1 MIHALLRLAIR
12 RREWIFF
19 ASAALLVLGLWAA
32 LRLPIDAVPDITN
45 PMVQVNT
52 VVPSL
57 APEEIEK
64 LVTFPL
70 EVELAGIPRLEVM
83 RSLSKFGLSQV
94 TLIFRDGTDIYRS
107 RQLVSERLLAV
118 QAKLPRDLSP
128 TLAPMAT
135 GLGEILYYSLEYRP
149 EAKDKPPT
157 EMLQLM
163 ELRLLQEYT
172 VKPLLR
178 MVQGVADINTS
189 GGFEKLIVVSPSA
202 ESLFHAGLTVPEL
215 ASLVGKNVQNA
226 GGAVV
231 DETGQQLFVRSL
243 GRVESLEQIE
253 QLPIKYAGSPR
264 PLLVGDL
271 ARVAVGPNIRT
282 GAATVNGKE
291 AVVGTVLML
300 IGENA
305 RAVATRVKEKM
316 AEIRK
321 RLPPS
326 VDMRILYDQSELVG
340 RTIQTVVQNLA
351 EGALLVVGVLFLLV
365 GDVRASL
372 LVTSVIPLS
381 FLFALLAM
389 GPLQISANLMSLG
402 ALDFGLLVDGAV
414 VLVDNAL
421 RELSRRYHRRM
432 HPLSSRQRLSAV
444 LFAAEQVGPSVFF
457 GVLVITVVYVP
468 ILSLG
473 GIEGKMF
480 RPMAFSVILALSGSL
495 LLALTYVPAAAAV
508 SLRENPSG
516 RETWLIRLARSAY
529 LPILRWTLGRGG
541 ILVVGGSFAAFALAL
556 WTLSRMGSVFV
567 PRLDEG
573 AFTIE
578 FYKAPSVSLEASV
591 AIEKAT
597 EQMLLSRIPEA
608 DLLFSR
614 TGTSEIATD
623 PMPPNEN
630 DLYMMLRPRSQWRK
644 ENGRPIDRERLIEI
658 ISQEVEM
665 RVPGQTMLFVQPI
678 EMRFNDM
685 LEGQRAELAVKWFG
699 PDYDVLEGLAR
710 RTQEI
715 LRTIPGALE
724 VEFQSAGRCPSLEYV
739 PDRAAMERYIVES
752 AEINSA
758 IGSGVGGETVG
769 TIIDGERRYP
779 IVIRLPEAERSDPE
793 RVLRLPVRS
802 ESGGLLPLGEVAD
815 YAVRDRVRMI
825 HRGSGIRYQ
834 VLEVTLGSRDL
845 EGFVR
850 EAKARILR
858 TVHPPAGY
866 FLEFGG
872 QYQNLVH
879 AQARLAVIVPAG
891 LLLIAFLLYTALGS
905 VRQTLLVLVSVPV
918 AATGGIF
925 SLRLM
930 NLPFSLSAAV
940 GFIALSGI
948 ATLASLV
955 LISFFNQLRSEGKT
969 VRESVWEGCQIRLR
983 PVLMTAAVASLGFLP
998 MALAQG
1004 AGAEVQR
1011 PLALVVIGGVLSSTL
1026 LSLLLLPALY
1036 SWTERDRRKVAPP
1049 GRPTAGDGIS
1059 ASDSQ
1064 EPRIA
1069 PAEEPS

>member
-1 MIHALLRLAIR
+1 VINALLRFSVR
-12 RREWIFF
+12 RRALIFF
-19 ASAALLVLGLWAA
+19 TSAALFALGFWAA
-32 LRLPIDAVPDITN
+32 LRLPIDAVPDITS

-52 VVPSL
+52 AVPSL

-70 EVELAGIPRLEVM
+70 EVELAGLPGLDVM

-107 RQLVSERLLAV
+107 RQLVSERLLAA
-118 QAKLPRDLSP
+118 QAKIPRDLGPS
-128 TLAPMAT
+128 LAPMAT

-149 EAKDKPPT
+149 EAKEKPPT
-157 EMLQLM
+157 EILQLM

-178 MVQGVADINTS
+178 RIPGVADVNTT
-189 GGFEKLIVVSPSA
+189 GGYEKLIVVSPTA
-202 ESLFHAGLTVPEL
+202 ESLLHAGLTVSDL
-215 ASLVGKNVQNA
+215 GALVGKNVQNA
-226 GGAVV
+226 GGAVI
-231 DETGQQLFVRSL
+231 DQMGQQLFVRSL
-243 GRVESLEQIE
+243 GRVEDLAQVER
-253 QLPIKYAGSPR
+253 LPIKYAGSTQPV
-264 PLLVGDL
+264 LVGDL
-271 ARVAVGPNIRT
+271 AQVAVGPNIRT

-291 AVVGTVLML
+291 EVVGTVLML

-305 RAVATRVKEKM
+305 QAVASRVKEKIG
-316 AEIRK
+316 EIRK

-326 VDMRILYDQSELVG
+326 VDIHILYDQSELVG
-340 RTIQTVVQNLA
+340 RTIQTVVKNLA
-351 EGALLVVGVLFLLV
+351 EGALLVVGILFLLV
-365 GDVRASL
+365 GEVRASL

-389 GPLQISANLMSLG
+389 GPLHISANLMSLG
-402 ALDFGLLVDGAV
+402 AIDFGLLVDGAV

-421 RELSRRYHRRM
+421 RELARRRSRSGQ
-432 HPLSSRQRLSAV
+432 PLTPSERLSAV

-495 LLALTYVPAAAAV
+495 LLALTYVPAAATV
-508 SLRENPSG
+508 WIRENASG
-516 RETWLIRLARSAY
+516 RETWLIRLARRAY
-529 LPILRWTLGRGG
+529 RPILRWTLGRGG
-541 ILVVGGSFAAFALAL
+541 ILVVAGSFAAFALGL
-556 WTLSRMGSVFV
+556 WTLSHMGAVFV

-591 AIEKAT
+591 ALEKET
-597 EQMLLSRIPEA
+597 EKMLLSRIPEA
-608 DLLFSR
+608 ELLFSR

-630 DLYMMLRPRSQWRK
+630 DLYMMLRPRSQWRQ
-644 ENGRPIDRERLIEI
+644 ENGRPIDRERLIKI
-658 ISQEVEM
+658 ISQEVET

-699 PDYDVLEGLAR
+699 PDYDVLEGLAS

-724 VEFQSAGRCPSLEYV
+724 VEFQSAGRSPSLEFL
-739 PDRAAMERYIVES
+739 PDRRAMERYIVQS

-758 IGSGVGGETVG
+758 VATGVGGETVG
-769 TIIDGERRYP
+769 TMIDGERRYP
-779 IVIRLPEAERSDPE
+779 IVVRLPEGERSDPE
-793 RVLRLPVRS
+793 KVLRLPVRS
-802 ESGGLLPLGEVAD
+802 ENGGLLPLGEVAD
-815 YAVRDRVRMI
+815 YTIRDRVRMI
-825 HRGSGIRYQ
+825 HRGNGIRYQ

-850 EAKARILR
+850 EARARILR
-858 TVHPPAGY
+858 VLHPPPGY

-879 AQARLAVIVPAG
+879 AQARLAVIIPTG
-891 LLLIAFLLYTALGS
+891 LLLIFFLLYTALGRL
-905 VRQTLLVLVSVPV
+905 RQTLLVLLSVPV

-955 LISFFNQLRSEGKT
+955 LISFFNQLRNEGKS

-983 PVLMTAAVASLGFLP
+983 PVLMTGAVASLGFLP

-1011 PLALVVIGGVLSSTL
+1011 PLALVVIGGILSSSL
-1026 LSLLLLPALY
+1026 LSLLLLPTLY
-1036 SWTERDRRKVAPP
+1036 TWTERDGKKLPSSGSPA
-1049 GRPTAGDGIS
+1049 TARERS
-1059 ASDSQ
+1059 
-1064 EPRIA
+1064 
-1069 PAEEPS
+1069 

>member
-1 MIHALLRLAIR
+1 MINALLRFAVH
-12 RREWIFF
+12 RRELIFF
-19 ASAALLVLGLWAA
+19 ASAAIFGLGLWAA
-32 LRLPIDAVPDITN
+32 LRLPIDAVPDITS

-52 VVPSL
+52 AVPSL

-70 EVELAGIPRLEVM
+70 EVELAGIPGLDVM

-107 RQLVSERLLAV
+107 RQLVSERLLAAE
-118 QAKLPRDLSP
+118 AKLPRGLSP
-128 TLAPMAT
+128 SLAPMAT

-149 EAKDKPPT
+149 DAEDKPPT
-157 EMLQLM
+157 EILQLM
-163 ELRLLQEYT
+163 ELRLLQEYS

-178 MVQGVADINTS
+178 MVPGVADINTS
-189 GGFEKLIVVSPSA
+189 GGYEKLIVVSPTA
-202 ESLFHAGLTVPEL
+202 ESLFHAGLTASEL
-215 ASLVGKNVQNA
+215 GALVGKNVQNA
-226 GGAVV
+226 GGAVI
-231 DETGQQLFVRSL
+231 DEMGQQLFVRSL

-253 QLPIKYAGSPR
+253 QLPIKYAGGTQ
-264 PLLVGDL
+264 PLLVRNL
-271 ARVAVGPNIRT
+271 AQVAVGPNIRT

-305 RAVATRVKEKM
+305 RAVASRVKEKM

-321 RLPPS
+321 RLPAS
-326 VDMRILYDQSELVG
+326 VEIRILYDQSELVS
-340 RTIQTVVQNLA
+340 RTIQTVVKNLT

-381 FLFALLAM
+381 FLFALLSM
-389 GPLQISANLMSLG
+389 GPLHISANLMSLG
-402 ALDFGLLVDGAV
+402 AIDFGLLVDGAV

-421 RELSRRYHRRM
+421 RELAQRRSRVG
-432 HPLSSRQRLSAV
+432 HPLSPSERLSTI

-495 LLALTYVPAAAAV
+495 LLALTYVPAAATV
-508 SLRENPSG
+508 WIRGNGSD
-516 RETWLIRLARSAY
+516 RETWMVRIARKAY
-529 LPILRWTLGRGG
+529 LPLLRWTLGRGG
-541 ILVVGGSFAAFALAL
+541 ILVVGGSFAAFAFAL
-556 WTLSRMGSVFV
+556 WTLRHMGAVFV

-597 EQMLLSRIPEA
+597 EKMLLERIPEA
-608 DLLFSR
+608 EVLFSR

-630 DLYMMLRPRSQWRK
+630 DLYMMLRPRSQWRR

-658 ISQEVEM
+658 ISREVET
-665 RVPGQTMLFVQPI
+665 RVPGQSMLFVQPI

-699 PDYDVLEGLAR
+699 PDYDILEGLAS

-724 VEFQSAGRCPSLEYV
+724 VEFQSAGRCPSLEFR
-739 PDRAAMERYIVES
+739 PDRVAMERYIVES
-752 AEINSA
+752 VEINNA
-758 IGSGVGGETVG
+758 IATGIGGETVG
-769 TIIDGERRYP
+769 TMIDGERRYP
-779 IVIRLPEAERSDPE
+779 LVIRLPEAERSDPKK
-793 RVLRLPVRS
+793 VLELPVRS
-802 ESGGLLPLGEVAD
+802 ENGGLLPLKEVAG
-815 YAVRDRVRMI
+815 YTIRNRVRMI

-850 EAKARILR
+850 EARTRILR
-858 TVHPPAGY
+858 ALHPPPGY

-879 AQARLAVIVPAG
+879 AQARLAVIIPAG
-891 LLLIAFLLYTALGS
+891 LLLIFFLLYTALGS
-905 VRQTLLVLVSVPV
+905 LRQTLLVLLSVPV

-925 SLRLM
+925 SLRIL

-955 LISFFNQLRSEGKT
+955 LISFFNQLRNDGKS

-1011 PLALVVIGGVLSSTL
+1011 PLALVVIGGILSSSL

-1036 SWTERDRRKVAPP
+1036 TWTERDDARHRSSMQPKS
-1049 GRPTAGDGIS
+1049 TAEQNPL
-1059 ASDSQ
+1059 A
-1064 EPRIA
+1064 
-1069 PAEEPS
+1069 AESPHAAAADDPS

>member
-1 MIHALLRLAIR
+1 MINALLHFAVR

-19 ASAALLVLGLWAA
+19 ACAMLLGLGIWAA
-32 LRLPIDAVPDITN
+32 LRLPIDAVPDITS

-52 VVPSL
+52 AVPSL

-70 EVELAGIPRLEVM
+70 EVELAGIPGLDVM

-107 RQLVSERLLAV
+107 RQLVGERLLSA
-118 QAKLPRDLSP
+118 QAKIPRDLSP
-128 TLAPMAT
+128 TLAPMST

-149 EAKDKPPT
+149 EGAEVPLG
-157 EMLQLM
+157 EMRQLM

-178 MVQGVADINTS
+178 KIPGVADVNTT
-189 GGFEKLIVVSPSA
+189 GGYEKLIVISPTT
-202 ESLFHAGLTVPEL
+202 ESLFHAGLTASEL
-215 ASLVGKNVQNA
+215 GALVGKNVQNA
-226 GGAVV
+226 GGAVI
-231 DETGQQLFVRSL
+231 DQTGQQLFVRSL
-243 GRVESLEQIE
+243 GRVESAEQIE
-253 QLPIKYAGSPR
+253 RLPIKYAGGSR

-271 ARVAVGPNIRT
+271 AQVAVGPNIRT

-291 AVVGTVLML
+291 AVIGTVLML

-305 RAVATRVKEKM
+305 RAVAGRVKAEM

-326 VDMRILYDQSELVG
+326 VDLHILYDQSELVG
-340 RTIQTVVQNLA
+340 RTIRTVVKNLA
-351 EGALLVVGVLFLLV
+351 EGALLVIGVLFLLV

-389 GPLQISANLMSLG
+389 GPLHISANLMSLG
-402 ALDFGLLVDGAV
+402 AIDFGLLVDGAV

-421 RELSRRYHRRM
+421 RELARRSGSLGR
-432 HPLSSRQRLSAV
+432 PLTPSERLSAV
-444 LFAAEQVGPSVFF
+444 LSAAEQVGPSVFF
-457 GVLVITVVYVP
+457 GILVITVVYVP

-480 RPMAFSVILALSGSL
+480 RPMAFAVILALSGSL
-495 LLALTYVPAAAAV
+495 LLALTYVPAAATLWIRGNA
-508 SLRENPSG
+508 SG
-516 RETWLIRLARSAY
+516 RETWLVGLARRTY
-529 LPILRWTLGRGG
+529 LPLLRWTLDRGG
-541 ILVVGGSFAAFALAL
+541 LLVVAGSFAAFALAF
-556 WTLSRMGSVFV
+556 WTLRHMGAVFV

-578 FYKAPSVSLEASV
+578 FYKAPSISLERSV
-591 AIEKAT
+591 AIEKST
-597 EQMLLSRIPEA
+597 EKMLLSQIPEA
-608 DLLFSR
+608 EMLFSR

-644 ENGRPIDRERLIEI
+644 ERGRPIDRERLIEI
-658 ISQEVEM
+658 ISREVQT

-699 PDYDVLEGLAR
+699 PDYDVLEELAS

-724 VEFQSAGRCPSLEYV
+724 VEFQSAGRSPSLEFT
-739 PDRAAMERYIVES
+739 PDRNAMERYIVQS
-752 AEINSA
+752 AEINGAVST
-758 IGSGVGGETVG
+758 GVGGEPVG
-769 TIIDGERRYP
+769 TMIDGERRYP
-779 IVIRLPEAERSDPE
+779 IVIRLPEVERSDPN
-793 RVLRLPVRS
+793 RVLQLPVRS
-802 ESGGLLPLGEVAD
+802 ENGGLLPLGAAAG
-815 YAVRDRVRMI
+815 YTVRDRVRMI
-825 HRGSGIRYQ
+825 HRGNGIRYQ

-845 EGFVR
+845 EGFVH
-850 EAKARILR
+850 EARARILR
-858 TVHPPAGY
+858 ALHPPPDY

-872 QYQNLVH
+872 QYQNLVR
-879 AQARLAVIVPAG
+879 AQARLAFIIPAG
-891 LLLIAFLLYTALGS
+891 LLLIFFLLYTALGS
-905 VRQTLLVLVSVPV
+905 LRQTILVLVSVPV

-930 NLPFSLSAAV
+930 SLPFSLSAAV

-955 LISFFNQLRSEGKT
+955 LISFFNQLRSEGRS
-969 VRESVWEGCQIRLR
+969 VRDSVWEGCKIRLR

-1011 PLALVVIGGVLSSTL
+1011 PLALVVIGGILSSTV
-1026 LSLLLLPALY
+1026 LSLLLLPTLY
-1036 SWTERDRRKVAPP
+1036 TWVERDREKREPS
-1049 GRPTAGDGIS
+1049 GSPTP
-1059 ASDSQ
+1059 ASGGEIPDRRRR
-1064 EPRIA
+1064 RIA
-1069 PAEEPS
+1069 SQGESW

>member
-1 MIHALLRLAIR
+1 MINALLCFAVR
-12 RREWIFF
+12 RRELIFF
-19 ASAALLVLGLWAA
+19 ASATLFALGIWSA
-32 LRLPIDAVPDITN
+32 LRLPIDAVPDITS

-52 VVPSL
+52 AVPSL

-70 EVELAGIPRLEVM
+70 EVELAGIPGLDVM

-107 RQLVSERLLAV
+107 RQLVAERLLAAE
-118 QAKLPRDLSP
+118 AKLPRGLSP

-149 EAKDKPPT
+149 EAKDRPPT

-178 MVQGVADINTS
+178 RIPGVADINTT
-189 GGFEKLIVVSPSA
+189 GGYEKLIVVSPTA
-202 ESLFHAGLTVPEL
+202 ESLLHAGLTVSDL
-215 ASLVGKNVQNA
+215 GALVGKNVQNA
-226 GGAVV
+226 GGAVI
-231 DETGQQLFVRSL
+231 DQIGQQLFVRSL
-243 GRVESLEQIE
+243 GRVEDLAQVER
-253 QLPIKYAGSPR
+253 LPVKYAGSTQPV
-264 PLLVGDL
+264 LVGDL
-271 ARVAVGPNIRT
+271 AQVAVGPNIRT

-291 AVVGTVLML
+291 EVVGTVLML

-305 RAVATRVKEKM
+305 QAVASRVKEKIGD
-316 AEIRK
+316 IRK
-321 RLPPS
+321 RLPPT
-326 VDMRILYDQSELVG
+326 VDIHILYDQSELVG
-340 RTIQTVVQNLA
+340 RTIQTVVKNLA

-365 GDVRASL
+365 GEVRASL

-389 GPLQISANLMSLG
+389 GPLHISANLMSLG
-402 ALDFGLLVDGAV
+402 AIDFGLLVDGAV

-421 RELSRRYHRRM
+421 RELARRRSSSGQ
-432 HPLSSRQRLSAV
+432 PLTPSERLSTV

-480 RPMAFSVILALSGSL
+480 RPMAFSVILALTGSL
-495 LLALTYVPAAAAV
+495 LLALTYVPAAATIWI
-508 SLRENPSG
+508 RENASG
-516 RETWLIRLARSAY
+516 RETWLIQLARSAY

-541 ILVVGGSFAAFALAL
+541 ILLVAGSFAAFAFAL
-556 WTLSRMGSVFV
+556 WTLSHMGAVFV

-591 AIEKAT
+591 AIEKET
-597 EQMLLSRIPEA
+597 EKMLLSRISEA
-608 DLLFSR
+608 ELLFSR

-630 DLYMMLRPRSQWRK
+630 DLYMMLRPRSQWRR

-658 ISQEVEM
+658 ISHEVEA

-699 PDYDVLEGLAR
+699 PDYDVLEGLAS
-710 RTQEI
+710 RTREI

-724 VEFQSAGRCPSLEYV
+724 VEFQSAGRSPSLEFL
-739 PDRAAMERYIVES
+739 PDREAMERYIVQS

-758 IGSGVGGETVG
+758 IADGVGGETVG
-769 TIIDGERRYP
+769 TMIDGERRYP
-779 IVIRLPEAERSDPE
+779 IVIRLPEGERSDPE
-793 RVLRLPVRS
+793 KVLRLPVRS
-802 ESGGLLPLGEVAD
+802 ENGGLLPLGEVAH
-815 YAVRDRVRMI
+815 YTVRDRIRMI

-850 EAKARILR
+850 EARARILR
-858 TVHPPAGY
+858 ALHPPPGY

-879 AQARLAVIVPAG
+879 AQARLAVIIPTG
-891 LLLIAFLLYTALGS
+891 LLLVFFLLYTALGRL
-905 VRQTLLVLVSVPV
+905 RQTLLVLLSVPL

-955 LISFFNQLRSEGKT
+955 LISFFNQLRNEGKS

-983 PVLMTAAVASLGFLP
+983 PVLMTGAVASLGFLP

-1011 PLALVVIGGVLSSTL
+1011 PLALVVIGGILSSSL

-1036 SWTERDRRKVAPP
+1036 TWTERDHEKHTPP
-1049 GRPTAGDGIS
+1049 GRPAMAGEAIS
-1059 ASDSQ
+1059 ASKGTHIPS
-1064 EPRIA
+1064 
-1069 PAEEPS
+1069 AEEPS

>member
-1 MIHALLRLAIR
+1 MINTLLRFSVR
-12 RREWIFF
+12 RRELIFF
-19 ASAALLVLGLWAA
+19 ASAALFALGFWAA
-32 LRLPIDAVPDITN
+32 LRLPIDAVPDITS

-52 VVPSL
+52 PVPSL

-64 LVTFPL
+64 LVTFPI
-70 EVELAGIPRLEVM
+70 EVELAGLPGLDVM

-107 RQLVSERLLAV
+107 RQLVSERLLAA
-118 QAKLPRDLSP
+118 QAKIPRDLSP
-128 TLAPMAT
+128 SLAPMAT

-149 EAKDKPPT
+149 ESKEKPPT

-178 MVQGVADINTS
+178 RIPGVADINTT
-189 GGFEKLIVVSPSA
+189 GGYEKLIVVSPTA
-202 ESLFHAGLTVPEL
+202 ESLLHAGLTVSDL
-215 ASLVGKNVQNA
+215 GALVGKNVQNA
-226 GGAVV
+226 GGAVI
-231 DETGQQLFVRSL
+231 DQMGQQLFVRSL
-243 GRVESLEQIE
+243 GRVEDLAQIGR
-253 QLPIKYAGSPR
+253 LPIKYAGSTQPV
-264 PLLVGDL
+264 LVGDL
-271 ARVAVGPNIRT
+271 AQVAVGPNIRT

-291 AVVGTVLML
+291 EVVGTVLML

-305 RAVATRVKEKM
+305 QAVASRVKEKIG
-316 AEIRK
+316 EIRK

-326 VDMRILYDQSELVG
+326 VDIHILYDQSELVG
-340 RTIQTVVQNLA
+340 RTIQTVVKNLS

-365 GDVRASL
+365 GEVRASL

-389 GPLQISANLMSLG
+389 GPLHVSANLMSLG
-402 ALDFGLLVDGAV
+402 AIDFGLLVDGAV

-421 RELSRRYHRRM
+421 RELARRRSASGQ
-432 HPLSSRQRLSAV
+432 PLTPSERLSTV
-444 LFAAEQVGPSVFF
+444 LLAAEQVGPSVFF

-495 LLALTYVPAAAAV
+495 LLALTYVPAAATV
-508 SLRENPSG
+508 WIRENASG
-516 RETWLIRLARSAY
+516 RETWLIRLARRAY

-541 ILVVGGSFAAFALAL
+541 ILVVAGSFAAFAFGL
-556 WTLSRMGSVFV
+556 WTLSHMGAVFV

-591 AIEKAT
+591 ALEKET
-597 EQMLLSRIPEA
+597 EKMLLSRIPEA
-608 DLLFSR
+608 ELLFSR

-630 DLYMMLRPRSQWRK
+630 DLYMMLRPRAQWRQ
-644 ENGRPIDRERLIEI
+644 ENGRPIDREKLIEI
-658 ISQEVEM
+658 ISREVET

-699 PDYDVLEGLAR
+699 PDYDVLEGLAS

-724 VEFQSAGRCPSLEYV
+724 VEFQSAGRSPSLEFL
-739 PDRAAMERYIVES
+739 PDRGAMERYIVQS

-758 IGSGVGGETVG
+758 VATGVGGENVG
-769 TIIDGERRYP
+769 TMIDGERRYP
-779 IVIRLPEAERSDPE
+779 IVIRLPEGERSDPE
-793 RVLRLPVRS
+793 KVLRLPVRS
-802 ESGGLLPLGEVAD
+802 ENGGLLPLGEVAD
-815 YAVRDRVRMI
+815 YTIRDRVRMI
-825 HRGSGIRYQ
+825 HRGNGIRYQ

-850 EAKARILR
+850 EARARILR
-858 TVHPPAGY
+858 ALHPPPGY

-879 AQARLAVIVPAG
+879 AQARLAVIVPTG
-891 LLLIAFLLYTALGS
+891 LLLIFFLLYTALGRL
-905 VRQTLLVLVSVPV
+905 RQTLLVLLSVPV

-955 LISFFNQLRSEGKT
+955 LISFFNQLRNEGKS

-983 PVLMTAAVASLGFLP
+983 PVLMTGAVASLGFLP

-1011 PLALVVIGGVLSSTL
+1011 PLALVVIGGILSSSL
-1026 LSLLLLPALY
+1026 LSLLLLPTLY
-1036 SWTERDRRKVAPP
+1036 TWTERDSEKRHPS
-1049 GRPTAGDGIS
+1049 GSPTAGERS
-1059 ASDSQ
+1059 
-1064 EPRIA
+1064 
-1069 PAEEPS
+1069 

>member
-1 MIHALLRLAIR
+1 MINALLRFAVR
-12 RREWIFF
+12 RRGLIFF
-19 ASAALLVLGLWAA
+19 ASIALFLLGLWAA
-32 LRLPIDAVPDITN
+32 LHLPIDAVPDITS

-52 VVPSL
+52 AVPSL

-70 EVELAGIPRLEVM
+70 EVELAGIPRLDVM

-107 RQLVSERLLAV
+107 RQLVSERLLAA
-118 QAKLPRDLSP
+118 QARLPRDLSP
-128 TLAPMAT
+128 ALAPMAT
-135 GLGEILYYSLEYRP
+135 GLGEILYYSLDYRP
-149 EAKDKPPT
+149 DAKEKPPT
-157 EMLQLM
+157 ERLQLM

-178 MVQGVADINTS
+178 MVPGVADINTS
-189 GGFEKLIVVSPSA
+189 GGYEKLIVVSPTA
-202 ESLFHAGLTVPEL
+202 ESLFHAGLTASEL
-215 ASLVGKNVQNA
+215 GSLVGKNVQNA
-226 GGAVV
+226 GGAVI
-231 DETGQQLFVRSL
+231 DQMGQQLFVRSL
-243 GRVESLEQIE
+243 GRVESPEEIE
-253 QLPIKYAGSPR
+253 GLPIKYAGSPR

-282 GAATVNGKE
+282 GAATVDGKE

-305 RAVATRVKEKM
+305 QAVAGRVKEKM

-326 VDMRILYDQSELVG
+326 VDLRILYDQSELVG
-340 RTIQTVVQNLA
+340 RTIRTVVKNLT
-351 EGALLVVGVLFLLV
+351 EGALLVVGVLFLLI
-365 GDVRASL
+365 GNVRASL

-381 FLFALLAM
+381 FLFALLVM
-389 GPLQISANLMSLG
+389 GPLHISANLMSLG
-402 ALDFGLLVDGAV
+402 AIDFGLLVDGAV

-421 RELSRRYHRRM
+421 RELARRRSRRER
-432 HPLSSRQRLSAV
+432 PLTAGERLSTI
-444 LFAAEQVGPSVFF
+444 LFASEQVGPSVFF
-457 GVLVITVVYVP
+457 GVLVITVVYLP

-480 RPMAFSVILALSGSL
+480 RPMALSVMLALSGSL
-495 LLALTYVPAAAAV
+495 LLALTYVPAGAAV
-508 SLRENPSG
+508 WVREKSSP
-516 RETWLIRLARSAY
+516 RETRLIRLAQNAY
-529 LPILRWTLGRGG
+529 RPVLRWTLGRGG
-541 ILVVGGSFAAFALAL
+541 ALVVGGSFAAFALAL

-597 EQMLLSRIPEA
+597 EKMLLSRIPEA
-608 DLLFSR
+608 EILFSR

-630 DLYMMLRPRSQWRK
+630 DLYMMLRPRSQWRR

-658 ISQEVEM
+658 ISREVET

-699 PDYDVLEGLAR
+699 PDYDVLEGLAS

-715 LRTIPGALE
+715 LRAIPGALE
-724 VEFQSAGRCPSLEYV
+724 VEFQSAGRSPSLEFT
-739 PDRAAMERYIVES
+739 PDRGAMERYIVES
-752 AEINSA
+752 AQINDA
-758 IGSGVGGETVG
+758 IASGVGGETVG
-769 TIIDGERRYP
+769 AMIDGERRYP
-779 IVIRLPEAERSDPE
+779 IVVRLPEAERSDPDKILE
-793 RVLRLPVRS
+793 LPVRS
-802 ESGGLLPLGEVAD
+802 ENGGLLPLGEVAD
-815 YAVRDRVRMI
+815 YAIRDRVRMI
-825 HRGSGIRYQ
+825 HRGNGIRYQ

-850 EAKARILR
+850 EAKARILQTLR
-858 TVHPPAGY
+858 PPPGY

-891 LLLIAFLLYTALGS
+891 LLLIFFFLYTALAS
-905 VRQTLLVLVSVPV
+905 FRQTILVLLSVPV

-925 SLRLM
+925 SLRLAG
-930 NLPFSLSAAV
+930 LPFSLSAAV

-955 LISFFNQLRSEGKT
+955 LISFFNQLRNEGKP
-969 VRESVWEGCQIRLR
+969 VQEAVWEGCQIRLR

-1011 PLALVVIGGVLSSTL
+1011 PLALVVIGGILSSSL
-1026 LSLLLLPALY
+1026 LSLLLLPTLY
-1036 SWTERDRRKVAPP
+1036 TWTEREGRDRQHPAPREESSSP
-1049 GRPTAGDGIS
+1049 ERPRL
-1059 ASDSQ
+1059 ASG
-1064 EPRIA
+1064 
-1069 PAEEPS
+1069 EEP

>member
-1 MIHALLRLAIR
+1 MIFSLLRFAVR
-12 RREWIFF
+12 RREFIFL
-19 ASAALLVLGLWAA
+19 ASAGLLAIGLWAA
-32 LRLPIDAVPDITN
+32 FRLPIDAVPDITS

-52 VVPSL
+52 AVPAL

-70 EVELAGIPRLEVM
+70 EVELGGLPRLEVM

-107 RQLVSERLLAV
+107 RQLVAERLLAAK
-118 QAKLPRDLSP
+118 AKLPPGLTP
-128 TLAPMAT
+128 TLAPIAT
-135 GLGEILYYSLEYRP
+135 GLGEILYYSLAYRP
-149 EAKDKPPT
+149 EAKDKPPS

-178 MVQGVADINTS
+178 AIPGVADVNTS
-189 GGFEKLIVVSPSA
+189 GGYEKLIVVSPTA
-202 ESLFHAGLTVPEL
+202 ESLFHAGITLPEL
-215 ASLVGKNVQNA
+215 GALVGKNVENA
-226 GGAVV
+226 GGAVI
-231 DETGQQLFVRSL
+231 EEAGQQLFVRSL
-243 GRVESLEQIE
+243 GRVEDLGQIE
-253 QLPIKYAGSPR
+253 RLPIKYAGSPR
-264 PLLVGDL
+264 PLLVSDL
-271 ARVAVGPNIRT
+271 AKVAVGPNIRT
-282 GAATVNGKE
+282 GAATVNGEE
-291 AVVGTVLML
+291 AVVGTVLQL

-305 RAVATRVKEKM
+305 RAVAARVKDKIG
-316 AEIRK
+316 EIRK

-326 VDMRILYDQSELVG
+326 VDLQILYDQSKLVD
-340 RTIQTVVQNLA
+340 RTIRTVVENLT
-351 EGALLVVGVLFLLV
+351 EGALLVIGVLFLLV

-389 GPLQISANLMSLG
+389 GPLHISANLMSLG
-402 ALDFGLLVDGAV
+402 AIDFGLLVDGAV
-414 VLVDNAL
+414 VLVDNVL
-421 RELSRRYHRRM
+421 RELARRDSRLGAPPDARR
-432 HPLSSRQRLSAV
+432 RLATV
-444 LFAAEQVGPSVFF
+444 LRAAEQVGPSVFF

-495 LLALTYVPAAAAV
+495 LLALTYVPAAASVWIRGSA
-508 SLRENPSG
+508 PG
-516 RETWLIRLARSAY
+516 QETWLIRLARRAY
-529 LPILRWTLGRGG
+529 QPILRWTLDRGG
-541 ILVVGGSFAAFALAL
+541 SLVVGLSFAAFALAL
-556 WTLSRMGSVFV
+556 WTLAHMGSVFV

-578 FYKAPSVSLEASV
+578 FYKAPSISLEASV

-597 EQMLLSRIPEA
+597 EKMLLSRIPEA
-608 DLLFSR
+608 EILFSR

-630 DLYMMLRPRSQWRK
+630 DLYMMLRPRAQWRK
-644 ENGRPIDRERLIEI
+644 ENGRPITRERLIEI
-658 ISQEVEM
+658 ISREVET

-699 PDYDVLEGLAR
+699 PDYDILEGLAA

-724 VEFQSAGRCPSLEYV
+724 VEFQSAGRCPSLEFI
-739 PDRAAMERYIVES
+739 PDRAAMERYVVQS
-752 AEINSA
+752 AEINAA
-758 IGSGVGGETVG
+758 IASGVAGEPVG
-769 TIIDGERRYP
+769 TVIDGERRYP
-779 IVIRLPEAERSDPE
+779 IVIRLPEADRSDPGK
-793 RVLRLPVRS
+793 VLSLPVRS
-802 ESGGLLPLGEVAD
+802 ENGGLLPLKEVAG

-825 HRGSGIRYQ
+825 QRGSGIRYQ
-834 VLEVTLGSRDL
+834 VVQVTLGSRDL

-850 EAKARILR
+850 EAKSRILR
-858 TVHPPAGY
+858 AVPPPPGY

-891 LLLIAFLLYTALGS
+891 LLLIFFFLYTALGS
-905 VRQTLLVLVSVPV
+905 IRQTLLVLLSVPV

-955 LISFFNQLRSEGKT
+955 LISFFNQLRLEGKP

-998 MALAQG
+998 MALSQG

-1011 PLALVVIGGVLSSTL
+1011 PLALVVIGGILSSSL
-1026 LSLLLLPALY
+1026 LSLLLLPTLY
-1036 SWTERDRRKVAPP
+1036 CWTEQERRRPAALEPP
-1049 GRPTAGDGIS
+1049 AI
-1059 ASDSQ
+1059 
-1064 EPRIA
+1064 
-1069 PAEEPS
+1069 AEEMLSAGGRMSVRPDGKPS